1 MDKKI
6 PVKKR
11 TPDQLAITAQ
21 KKQIKDLQGSLDHW
35 KGEAEEWQ
43 RQLNACRRECG
54 TLVKAEDGLKRGISG
69 QAQQISNHED
79 LLRDIQ
85 RDMKTVC
92 EAAYGHHFDPEW
104 YGDRPDNVWQNGVEY
119 TRAPSNNN
127 SDMPTTSPSEY
138 LEPIQRLVR
147 MIWRR
152 THWGLNPLLDQ
163 IGRNV

>member
-1 MDKKI
+1 MKAK
-6 PVKKR
+6 
-11 TPDQLAITAQ
+11 TLSE
-21 KKQIKDLQGSLDHW
+21 QIEILRASNSERL
-35 KGEAEEWQ
+35 EE
-43 RQLNACRRECG
+43 NNS
-54 TLVKAEDGLKRGISG
+54 LKRAKNALVEEKAKLERSVTSLSRL
-69 QAQQISNHED
+69 ISNHEH
-79 LLRDIQ
+79 LLKDIQ

-152 THWGLNPLLDQ
+152 THWGLNPMIDQ
-163 IGRNV
+163 VGRNF